1 MFFRF
6 LKQNLW
12 LSHMM
17 SLNEN
22 GLTIMMY
29 VSLMTALLLE
39 LYGRL
44 NGCRGENAKFRLVL
58 ELMDDVIR
66 EAERLGALRARWDP
80 NLDPKN
86 LSCQ

>member
-39 LYGRL
+39 LYSRL
-44 NGCRGENAKFRLVL
+44 NGCRGENAKFRLEL

-66 EAERLGALRARWDP
+66 EAQRLGALGARWDP
-80 NLDPKN
+80 NLAPKN